1 MSEGEQQQSQEANT
15 EQQSSTKTDPE
26 GANGEGGVRKL
37 KVSAKE
43 TGPSMSGTSTS
54 MTTPAAEEQQ
64 IPRQFQHRDSISEVT
79 AGVPSVAYEIPPPK
93 TTPADS
99 AVTAGAR
106 GKGLFGT
113 GKGPRRGPPPVI
125 DMGPPG
131 KPSSIIR
138 AEGAPDLDGSSN
150 TFFILE
156 LMRQQKEK
164 LMRKKKDEMI
174 NEMALKMKRDREEA
188 KRKGAT
194 TYSYSYG
201 GFLGVEKLTRGS
213 ANVAQPSPKPSR
225 SNPKA
230 ILIDEAAAV
239 PSDAKS
245 RAMFEGP

>member
-1 MSEGEQQQSQEANT
+1 MS
-15 EQQSSTKTDPE
+15 DPTR
-26 GANGEGGVRKL
+26 V
-37 KVSAKE
+37 
-43 TGPSMSGTSTS
+43 
-54 MTTPAAEEQQ
+54 
-64 IPRQFQHRDSISEVT
+64 FQHRDSISEVAAGVPSVAYEIPPLKTTHRDSISEGT
-79 AGVPSVAYEIPPPK
+79 AGVPSVAYEIPPLK
-93 TTPADS
+93 TTVFQHRDS
-99 AVTAGAR
+99 ISEGTAGVPSVAAPAEQPRAAAPSGAR
-106 GKGLFGT
+106 VKGLLG
-113 GKGPRRGPPPVI
+113 GERRGGPRRTGPSPVI

-230 ILIDEAAAV
+230 IVIDEVAAV

>member
-1 MSEGEQQQSQEANT
+1 MS
-15 EQQSSTKTDPE
+15 DLP
-26 GANGEGGVRKL
+26 
-37 KVSAKE
+37 
-43 TGPSMSGTSTS
+43 TS
-54 MTTPAAEEQQ
+54 MVSTTSAEEQQ
-64 IPRQFQHRDSISEVT
+64 PQNPRQFQHRDSISEVA
-79 AGVPSVAYEIPPPK
+79 AGVPSVAYEIPPLK
-93 TTPADS
+93 TTLWPDVIKPA
-99 AVTAGAR
+99 AAAQAATAGAR
-106 GKGLFGT
+106 GKGLLG
-113 GKGPRRGPPPVI
+113 GERKGGPRRGPPPVI

-230 ILIDEAAAV
+230 IVIDEAAAV